1 MLNEAFAKGYCSKR
15 AIERILHR
23 KKRWIDLQED
33 LLSIKTKMEEVN
45 NWMVK
50 LPHERKNLGYLCDM
64 LVLQHQYSYYKFLY
78 SLEYITKIYRVNQN
92 DEYFNKCMEVRA
104 AAVHEQPG
112 VILNL
117 RNGYYVTQ
125 AGVSP
130 THISLEASD
139 YDEFLYFHQAFTPII
154 DEMELIPKKVR
165 LLKRCYG

>member
-1 MLNEAFAKGYCSKR
+1 
-15 AIERILHR
+15 
-23 KKRWIDLQED
+23 
-33 LLSIKTKMEEVN
+33 MEEVN
-45 NWMVK
+45 KWMVK

-92 DEYFNKCMEVRA
+92 DEYFKKCMEVRA

-139 YDEFLYFHQAFTPII
+139 YDEFLHFHQAYTPII